1 MPPGLWPTSGKPRET
16 DVDNIVRF
24 LCGRKERNAALA
36 PTRLTTFGRRTNTL
50 SCFQRAGILGSLLV
64 IDHIIYRGNLRS
76 TAEGNV
82 KVI

>member
-1 MPPGLWPTSGKPRET
+1 MLLW
-16 DVDNIVRF
+16 V
-24 LCGRKERNAALA
+24 
-36 PTRLTTFGRRTNTL
+36 PTRLATFGRRTNTL

-64 IDHIIYRGNLRS
+64 IDHIIYRRNLCS